1 MSLEAIEKVTQTE
14 LRNQERKTAA
24 ETEAKE
30 LLAQAQRDGLA
41 LLQQVRAAASADG
54 KELLRQAE
62 ARAAQRAAAIAAAAE
77 TEAEGLRQEAGRHL
91 EEAAE
96 FIVGRVV
103 KH

>member
-1 MSLEAIEKVTQTE
+1 MSLEAIEKVTQVETE
-14 LRNQERKTAA
+14 IRERKAAA
-24 ETEAKE
+24 EGE
-30 LLAQAQRDGLA
+30 AQRLVADAEREGLA
-41 LLQQVRAAASADG
+41 LLQQARTDAAESG

-62 ARAAQRAAAIAAAAE
+62 ARSAERAAEIDRAAQAAAAALRE
-77 TEAEGLRQEAGRHL
+77 TAGQHL